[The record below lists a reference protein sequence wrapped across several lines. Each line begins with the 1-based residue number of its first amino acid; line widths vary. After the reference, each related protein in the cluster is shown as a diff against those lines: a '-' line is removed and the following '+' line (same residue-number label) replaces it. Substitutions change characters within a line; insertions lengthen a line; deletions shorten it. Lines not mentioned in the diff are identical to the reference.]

1 VGRARVEL
9 LSPLRM
15 MQFLAR
21 LVLIVSLAAV
31 AVSQDGFHLYFGHGG
46 NVIVEQPQLPAP
58 DQGLTLE
65 CWFRGAKRLRTAV
78 PLLTIRAEQKKDED
92 RGLFTLALS
101 ASNSLNFTLHNA
113 AGQSQSVAGLGK
125 WFDGRWHRATATWD
139 GLTMSVYVDGRQ
151 LAQKETKDFAPL
163 ASSKHALQMG
173 PVNPPKARKPVQFDG
188 CIGGVRLWGRG
199 LTAAEVT
206 AGGVETGCLASY
218 PLTAREPVD
227 ELRNEVGDGP
237 VADLTDDLARAG
249 WLRTR
254 SWTHADNGKGAES
267 RGLDFYCYDLADVVT
282 GSGRHILVEHA
293 NKKRVG
299 VLWQDSQTDAIA
311 VTWIDP
317 TLRSHETHELTAV
330 AGMRLAGGTTDDA
343 GNVYYLT
350 IQDAQRNRAD
360 GLEVAAVMHRARFD
374 GTGAIE
380 RALDVSKQGVNIY
393 DFSSGVLRSASLRHS
408 KGVIG
413 VMLPRRMH
421 KSGDGLRHQGAIALT
436 FSAKDLEL
444 THHHGQTSGHSM
456 ANLLTVNKKGNFV
469 ALDLGDN
476 YPRGVHLHEF
486 DKAKRTSRLVFTF
499 KTQHSTHEKGGY
511 PVYDEI
517 SGGGRTFY
525 KWSNDNAVYTELGGL
540 VENKRS
546 YTIVFA
552 TDQGVDGRVLDNSRA
567 FRGCDDP
574 RNLALVR
581 VVKAFGRAPG
591 GSEIGDSLMASL
603 PRKPVVE
610 TGGYFDFSGR
620 WHKQRVVGVTWL
632 TKYAAGEG
640 AHAPQLLTRDDGNI
654 LVLWEKTGG
663 DASLRAMVIEP
674 DGSVVTEEFALP
686 FSTKLNR
693 QDRVLTTSDRTYLLA
708 SDGGGERHRGDEQ
721 LRLYFL
727 PN

>member
-1 VGRARVEL
+1 
-9 LSPLRM
+9 

-21 LVLIVSLAAV
+21 LILLVSLATSV
-31 AVSQDGFHLYFGHGG
+31 VSQNGFHLYFGHGG
-46 NVIVEQPQLPAP
+46 NVILEQPKLPAP

-65 CWFRGAKRLRTAV
+65 CWFRGAERLRSSV
-78 PLLTIRAEQKKDED
+78 SLLAIGAEQKKDED

-139 GLTMSVYVDGRQ
+139 GLTMCVYVDGRQ
-151 LAQKETKDFAPL
+151 LAQKEAKGFAPL
-163 ASSKHALQMG
+163 ATSKHALKIG
-173 PVNPPKARKPVQFDG
+173 PVNPPKARRSVRFDG
-188 CIGGVRLWGRG
+188 CIGGVRVWGRG

-206 AGGVETGCLASY
+206 AGGSETGCIASY
-218 PLTAREPVD
+218 ALTADEPVG
-227 ELRNEVGDGP
+227 ELRNEVGEDS
-237 VADLTDDLARAG
+237 VAELTEDLATVG

-254 SWTHADNGKGAES
+254 SWMHANNGNGAS
-267 RGLDFYCYDLADVVT
+267 DRGFDFYCYDLADVVT
-282 GSGRHILVEHA
+282 GSGRQILVEHA
-293 NKKRVG
+293 KKKRVG
-299 VLWQDSQTDAIA
+299 VLWQDSQTGSIA
-311 VTWIDP
+311 VTWIDS
-317 TLRSHETHELTAV
+317 TLRSHETYELTAA
-330 AGMRLAGGTTDDA
+330 AGMRLAGGTTDDV

-350 IQDAQRNRAD
+350 IQDAPRNRTAD
-360 GLEVAAVMHRARFD
+360 FEVAAVMHKARFD
-374 GTGAIE
+374 GSGPIQ
-380 RALDVSKQGVNIY
+380 RALDVSKRGVNIY

-408 KGVIG
+408 KGTIG

-456 ANLLTVNKKGNFV
+456 ANFLTVNKKGNFV

-499 KTQHSTHEKGGY
+499 KTQHSTRAKGGY
-511 PVYDEI
+511 PVYGEI
-517 SGGGRTFY
+517 SSSGRTFY

-546 YTIVFA
+546 YSIVFA

-567 FRGCDDP
+567 FRGCADP
-574 RNLALVR
+574 RNLALVH
-581 VVKAFGRAPG
+581 VVKNFGRAPG
-591 GSEIGDSLMASL
+591 GSEIGDALMASL

-640 AHAPQLLTRDDGNI
+640 AHAPLLVARDDGNI

-663 DASLRAMVIEP
+663 DASLRAMLIEP
-674 DGSVVTEEFALP
+674 DGSVVQEEFALP

-693 QDRVLTTSDRTYLLA
+693 QDRVLTMGDRTYFLA
-708 SDGGGERHRGDEQ
+708 SDGGGDRRRGDEQ
-721 LRLYFL
+721 SRLYFL
-727 PN
+727 RN

>member
-1 VGRARVEL
+1 MGLERVGS
-9 LSPLRM
+9 LSPLRFM
-15 MQFLAR
+15 PFFAR
-21 LVLIVSLAAV
+21 LVLLVSLAV
-31 AVSQDGFHLYFGHGG
+31 PAVSQDGFHLYFGHGG
-46 NVIVEQPQLPAP
+46 NVIVEQPKLPAP
-58 DQGLTLE
+58 DQGMTLE
-65 CWFRGAKRLRTAV
+65 CWFRGAKRLRSPV
-78 PLLTIRAEQKKDED
+78 PLLAIETDRKKDKD
-92 RGLFTLALS
+92 LGLFKLTLS

-113 AGQSQSVAGLGK
+113 TGQSQSVAGLGK
-125 WFDGRWHRATATWD
+125 WFDGSWHRATATWD
-139 GLTMSVYVDGRQ
+139 GLMMSVYVDGRQ
-151 LAQKETKDFAPL
+151 LAQKEAKGFAPL
-163 ASSKHALQMG
+163 ATSQHALKIG
-173 PVNPPKARKPVQFDG
+173 PVNAAKARRPIRFPG
-188 CIGGVRLWGRG
+188 CIGGVRVWDRG

-206 AGGVETGCLASY
+206 AGGNEIGCIASY
-218 PLTAREPVD
+218 ALTAREPVD
-227 ELRNEVGDGP
+227 EVRNEVGAGST
-237 VADLTDDLARAG
+237 AKLTDDLATAG

-254 SWTHADNGKGAES
+254 SWPPADNAKAAS
-267 RGLDFYCYDLADVVT
+267 NRGLDFYCYDLAGVVT

-293 NKKRVG
+293 KQKRVG
-299 VLWQDSQTDAIA
+299 VLWQDSQDDGIA

-317 TLRSHETHELTAV
+317 TLRSHVTHELTDAV
-330 AGMRLAGGTTDDA
+330 GMRLAGGTTDEV

-350 IQDAQRNRAD
+350 IQDAQQNRAE
-360 GLEVAAVMHRARFD
+360 GFEVAAVMHKSRFD
-374 GTGAIE
+374 GTDAIQ
-380 RALDVSKQGVNIY
+380 RALDVSKRGVNIY

-408 KGVIG
+408 KGTIG

-456 ANLLTVNKKGNFV
+456 ANLLTVNKKGRFV

-486 DKAKRTSRLVFTF
+486 DKSKRTSRLVFTF
-499 KTQHSTHEKGGY
+499 KTQHATRAKGGY

-517 SGGGRTFY
+517 SGDGRTFY

-552 TDQGVDGRVLDNSRA
+552 TDQSLDGRVLDNSRA

-581 VVKAFGRAPG
+581 VVKDFGRAPG
-591 GSEIGDSLMASL
+591 GSEIGDALMASL

-610 TGGYFDFSGR
+610 TGGYFDFSGG

-632 TKYAAGEG
+632 TRYAAGEG
-640 AHAPQLLTRDDGNI
+640 AHAPQLLPREDGNI

-674 DGSVVTEEFALP
+674 DGTVVHEEFALP

-693 QDRVLTTSDRTYLLA
+693 QDRVLVTSDRTYLLA
-708 SDGGGERHRGDEQ
+708 SDRGGERRRGDEQ

-727 PN
+727 RN

>member
-1 VGRARVEL
+1 
-9 LSPLRM
+9 

-21 LVLIVSLAAV
+21 LILLASLAAPV
-31 AVSQDGFHLYFGHGG
+31 VSQSGFHLYFGHGG
-46 NVIVEQPQLPAP
+46 NVIVERPAFPAP

-65 CWFRGAKRLRTAV
+65 CWFRGAKRLRSSVSLLAV
-78 PLLTIRAEQKKDED
+78 ETEQRKDED
-92 RGLFTLALS
+92 RGLFKLALS

-113 AGQSQSVAGLGK
+113 AGQSQRVVGLGK

-151 LAQKETKDFAPL
+151 LAQQKTADFAPL
-163 ASSKHALQMG
+163 ATSKHALKIG
-173 PVNPPKARKPVQFDG
+173 PVSPPKSRRPIRFDG
-188 CIGGVRLWGRG
+188 CIGGVRVWDRG
-199 LTAAEVT
+199 LTAVEVA
-206 AGGVETGCLASY
+206 AGGSDSGGIESGCIASY
-218 PLTAREPVD
+218 SLTSDEPVG
-227 ELRNEVGDGP
+227 ELRNEVGDDS
-237 VADLTDDLARAG
+237 VAELTEDLATVG
-249 WLRTR
+249 WLRTH
-254 SWTHADNGKGAES
+254 SWMHANDSKGAS
-267 RGLDFYCYDLADVVT
+267 VRGLDFYCYDLADVVT
-282 GSGRHILVEHA
+282 GSGRRILVEHA
-293 NKKRVG
+293 KKEHVG
-299 VLWQDSQTDAIA
+299 VLWQDSETDSIA
-311 VTWIDP
+311 VTWIDA
-317 TLRSHETHELTAV
+317 TLRSHKTYELTAA
-330 AGMRLAGGTTDDA
+330 AGMRLAGGTTDDV

-350 IQDAQRNRAD
+350 IQDAPRNRAAD
-360 GLEVAAVMHRARFD
+360 FEVAAVMHKARFD
-374 GTGAIE
+374 GSGSIQ
-380 RALDVSKQGVNIY
+380 RALDVSKRGVNIY

-408 KGVIG
+408 KGTIG

-456 ANLLTVNKKGNFV
+456 ANFLTVNKKGNFV

-499 KTQHSTHEKGGY
+499 KTRHSTRAKGGY

-517 SGGGRTFY
+517 SNSGRKFY

-546 YTIVFA
+546 YSIVFA

-574 RNLALVR
+574 RNLALVH
-581 VVKAFGRAPG
+581 VVKDFGRAPG
-591 GSEIGDSLMASL
+591 GSEIRDALMASL

-610 TGGYFDFSGR
+610 TAGYFDFSGR

-640 AHAPQLLTRDDGNI
+640 AHAPLLVARDDGNI
-654 LVLWEKTGG
+654 LVLWEKTGD
-663 DASLRAMVIEP
+663 DASLRAMLIEP
-674 DGSVVTEEFALP
+674 DGSVVQEEFALP

-693 QDRVLTTSDRTYLLA
+693 QDRVLTTGDRTYLLA
-708 SDGGGERHRGDEQ
+708 SDDDDDWRRGDAPS
-721 LRLYFL
+721 RLYFL
-727 PN
+727 RN